1 MTKIR
6 QKKGQPRIGIRILLA
21 FAAFAFVIAMLLQN
35 NNIALFHSRG
45 LIAHD
50 ERNLMLVTVAIILVV
65 AIPTLITFYFF
76 AWKYRESNTKP
87 QRNTAASSNKMLVP
101 AIWLVPTT
109 LAVILASIMWPATHR
124 LEPRKSLTSNVK
136 PLTIQVVSMRWKW
149 VFIYPAQHI
158 ATVNFV
164 QIPENTPVQFEL
176 TADEAPMSSFWI
188 PNLSGQ
194 LYSMTGHM
202 NQLNIMADT
211 LGDYTGSSA
220 EINGTGFA
228 GMKFTTRVSPKDAF
242 DFWVSEVKLSGNVL
256 NDSEYQRLLKP
267 SQDNPATFYSSA
279 DTDLYNKVLMKY
291 MEPSGSHEHAMNMEM

>member
-50 ERNLMLVTVAIILVV
+50 ERNLMLVTVAIMLVV

-164 QIPENTPVQFEL
+164 QIPENTRSANEL
-176 TADEAPMSSFWI
+176 VLDS
-188 PNLSGQ
+188 Q
-194 LYSMTGHM
+194 LERP
-202 NQLNIMADT
+202 I
-211 LGDYTGSSA
+211 
-220 EINGTGFA
+220 
-228 GMKFTTRVSPKDAF
+228 
-242 DFWVSEVKLSGNVL
+242 VL
-256 NDSEYQRLLKP
+256 HDRPHEPIEYYGRY
-267 SQDNPATFYSSA
+267 AR
-279 DTDLYNKVLMKY
+279 
-291 MEPSGSHEHAMNMEM
+291 